1 MTTKMMTVWGEGR
14 GFRVV
19 WLLEEMGLPYRLRD
33 VDLLKGADSDPEF
46 LAINPGGFIP
56 ALQDGEM
63 VMVESVAILQYL
75 LAKYGPT
82 PLALG
87 PNDSAYPTYLQ
98 FLIMGEAG
106 LMVPAFY
113 GWAGG
118 AFGPE
123 GAADDWT
130 GKLGMENLQS
140 RRRLV
145 ARQLEKASYVA
156 GETFTAADISV
167 AYALLWIRRTGT
179 DALTPA
185 ETAYVGRC
193 TARDGYSRTLQ
204 ACPGTRGWAEAVG
217 Y

>member
-1 MTTKMMTVWGEGR
+1 MITVWGEGR

-19 WLLEEMGLPYRLRD
+19 WLLEELGVPYRLRD
-33 VDLLKGADSDPEF
+33 VDLLKGAESDPEF
-46 LAINPGGFIP
+46 MAINPGGFIP
-56 ALQDGEM
+56 ALQDGDR

-75 LAKYGPT
+75 LARHGPT
-82 PLALG
+82 PLAPAPDDPG
-87 PNDSAYPTYLQ
+87 YPTYLQ
-98 FLIMGEAG
+98 FLVMGEAG
-106 LMVPAFY
+106 LMAPAFY
-113 GWAGG
+113 AWAGG

-130 GKLGMENLQS
+130 GKLGVENLQS

-145 ARQLEKASYVA
+145 ARQLERAPYMA

-179 DALTPA
+179 AALTAA

-193 TARDGYSRTLQ
+193 TARDGYRRTMQ

-217 Y
+217 V

>member
-1 MTTKMMTVWGEGR
+1 MVTVFGEGR

-33 VDLLKGADSDPEF
+33 VDLIAGVENDPEF

-56 ALQDGEM
+56 ALKDGDM

-75 LAKYGPT
+75 LAKHGPT
-82 PLALG
+82 PLAVE
-87 PNDSAYPTYLQ
+87 PADPAFATWLQ
-98 FLIMGEAG
+98 FLVMGEAG
-106 LMVPAFY
+106 LMCPGFY
-113 GWAGG
+113 AWAGRG
-118 AFGPE
+118 FGPP

-130 GKLGMENLQS
+130 ARLGMENLQS

-145 ARQLEKASYVA
+145 ARQLECAPYMA

-179 DALTPA
+179 AALTPA
-185 ETAYVGRC
+185 ETAYVARC
-193 TARDGYSRTLQ
+193 TARDGYKGAMA
-204 ACPGTRGWAEAVG
+204 ACPGTRGWAEASG
-217 Y
+217 G

>member
-1 MTTKMMTVWGEGR
+1 MTAMTVWGEGR

-33 VDLLKGADSDPEF
+33 VDLLKGAESDPEF
-46 LAINPGGFIP
+46 MAINPGGFIP
-56 ALQDGEM
+56 ALQDGDM

-75 LAKYGPT
+75 LARYGPT

-87 PNDSAYPTYLQ
+87 PDDPAYPTYLQ
-98 FLIMGEAG
+98 FLVMGEAG
-106 LMVPAFY
+106 LMAPAFY

-145 ARQLEKASYVA
+145 ARQLEQVPYMA

-179 DALTPA
+179 AALTPA

-193 TARDGYSRTLQ
+193 TARDGYKRTLA